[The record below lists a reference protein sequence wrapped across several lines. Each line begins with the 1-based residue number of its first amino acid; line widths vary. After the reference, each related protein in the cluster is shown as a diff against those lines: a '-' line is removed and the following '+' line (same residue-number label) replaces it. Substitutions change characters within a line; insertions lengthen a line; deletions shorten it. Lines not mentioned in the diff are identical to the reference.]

1 MSKLTELLKSQTVG
15 ISTSQNVVV
24 LKKDI
29 FPSNVDAGMIDQ
41 FIETNFPNLIN
52 RNENEVNGVSVTRD
66 EIVITLSHSI
76 DVSQLSSVVSLLEN
90 KVW

>member
-1 MSKLTELLKSQTVG
+1 MS
-15 ISTSQNVVV
+15 
-24 LKKDI
+24 DI